1 MDQVTELESAILQRA
16 NRLVAEFRQ
25 RAERSRDNILREGSE
40 RLRLREEREVLLAKA
55 LAERAYRRQV
65 QANELKLRAQMDQ
78 VRWNL
83 AKEVQERLL
92 PRAKE
97 LVADTE
103 RYLPVLGQLIAAAT
117 REFPPDAELV
127 VDVNASDRQRFSAI
141 WADFVGELTPDR
153 ALTLG
158 AEAVRCTGGAVVRTP
173 DNRIR
178 VDNTFEGR
186 INRLQGRL
194 YQTIVERLFPG
205 QSDVQSLTIG

>member
-1 MDQVTELESAILQRA
+1 VDQVTELESAILQRA

-103 RYLPVLGQLIAAAT
+103 RYNPVLGQLIVAAT
-117 REFPPDAELV
+117 REFPQDAELV
-127 VDVNASDRQRFSAI
+127 VDVNASDRQRLSAI

-158 AEAVRCTGGAVVRTP
+158 AEALRCTGGAIVRTP